1 MAMRE
6 TNPTMNRDHIA
17 RDGTAEI
24 EDGSASDAGQGGAA
38 EAETISDS
46 DAETV
51 EERSRLPAPLIYE
64 IVRRMGEEEMER
76 PTTSLWWSGVA
87 AGLSISFSLLAQ
99 AILQARLPD
108 TSWRPLV
115 TSLGYPVGFLIVVL
129 ARQQLFTENTIT
141 PVLPLA
147 AKFTFENLR
156 KLARLWVIVFA
167 ANMTGTAAAAVFCT
181 LPPVL
186 APELRDVMIDISRH
200 ILDPSWF
207 ESFFRAI
214 TAGFLIAA
222 MVWLIPSAE
231 AAAFHVIAL
240 MTYLIAVG
248 GFQHVVAGSVEAFML
263 VINGQLGLGHMIA
276 YFLAPVLLGNI
287 VGGTVLFTL
296 ISHAQVMN
304 EIPNPSDGTGPP
316 R

>member
-1 MAMRE
+1 M
-6 TNPTMNRDHIA
+6 NPDHTS
-17 RDGTAEI
+17 RGGPAEI
-24 EDGSASDAGQGGAA
+24 EDGSAAGAGQGGAR
-38 EAETISDS
+38 EAETISEG

-147 AKFTFENLR
+147 AKFTIENLR
-156 KLARLWVIVFA
+156 KLARLWAIVFA

-200 ILDPSWF
+200 ILDPSWI
-207 ESFFRAI
+207 EAFFRAI
-214 TAGFLIAA
+214 SAGFLIAA

-248 GFQHVVAGSVEAFML
+248 GFEHIVAGSVEAFML
-263 VINGQLGLGHMIA
+263 VINGQLGFAHMVA

-304 EIPNPSDGTGPP
+304 EIPVPSDTPRPP